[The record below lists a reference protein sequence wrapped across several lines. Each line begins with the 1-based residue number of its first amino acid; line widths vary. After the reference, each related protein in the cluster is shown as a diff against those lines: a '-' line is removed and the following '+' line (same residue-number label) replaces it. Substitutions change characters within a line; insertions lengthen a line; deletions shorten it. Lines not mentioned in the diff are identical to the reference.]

1 VKSRFTASVAALA
14 LVLAACS
21 AGAAPVP
28 SVPAATTAPASV
40 APTTAAPA
48 ASAPATA
55 APANLTIYGAAS
67 LTAVL
72 AKVDT
77 TYDAAN
83 PGTTIT
89 ISTDSSAAL
98 ETKIEQG
105 APVDLFLSADTTNPQ
120 KLVDKGLAAG
130 SVTKFAGNLLTIIV
144 PIGNPAGIE
153 TPADLA
159 RSGVKVIA
167 AGDTVP
173 ITKYATQLVA
183 NLARQPGYPA
193 DFVAKYTANVVSRQ
207 DNVSAVVSQIALG
220 EGDAGI
226 VYVTDARTSTQ
237 VTTVSIPAAANVPAT
252 YGGVVVKASTN
263 VAAAQ
268 GLLAWLAG
276 PGGQSILTSFGFSP
290 AP

>member
-1 VKSRFTASVAALA
+1 MKARWPAYMAALSIMVA
-14 LVLAACS
+14 GCS
-21 AGAAPVP
+21 SSATPAPSQP
-28 SVPAATTAPASV
+28 
-40 APTTAAPA
+40 APT
-48 ASAPATA
+48 SAPATA
-55 APANLTIYGAAS
+55 GPASLTIYGAAS
-67 LTAVL
+67 LSSVL
-72 AKVDT
+72 AKVKT
-77 TYDAAN
+77 TYEAAN
-83 PGTTIT
+83 PGTTVT

-105 APVDLFLSADTTNPQ
+105 APVDVFLSADTTNPQ

-130 SVTKFAGNLLTIIV
+130 TVTRFAGNLLTVIV
-144 PIGNPAGIE
+144 PSGNPAGIQ

-173 ITKYATQLVA
+173 ITKYASQLIT

-193 DFVAKYTANVVSRQ
+193 DFVAKYTANIVSKQ

-226 VYVTDARTSTQ
+226 VYVTDAKTSTK
-237 VTTVSIPAAANVPAT
+237 VTTIDVPAAANVPAT
-252 YGGVVVKASTN
+252 YGGAVVKASAN

-268 GLLAWLAG
+268 AFLTWLAG
-276 PGGQSILTSFGFSP
+276 PDGQLILSSFGFLP
-290 AP
+290 AS

>member
-1 VKSRFTASVAALA
+1 VKARWPAYMAALSIMVA
-14 LVLAACS
+14 GCS
-21 AGAAPVP
+21 SSATPAPSQP
-28 SVPAATTAPASV
+28 
-40 APTTAAPA
+40 APT
-48 ASAPATA
+48 SAPATA
-55 APANLTIYGAAS
+55 GPASLTIYGAAS
-67 LTAVL
+67 LSSVL
-72 AKVDT
+72 AKVKT
-77 TYDAAN
+77 TYEAAN
-83 PGTTIT
+83 PGTTVT

-105 APVDLFLSADTTNPQ
+105 APVDVFLSADTTNPQ

-130 SVTKFAGNLLTIIV
+130 TVTRFAGNLLTVIV
-144 PIGNPAGIE
+144 PSGNPAGIQ

-173 ITKYATQLVA
+173 ITKYASQLIT

-193 DFVAKYTANVVSRQ
+193 DFVAKYTANIVSKQ

-226 VYVTDARTSTQ
+226 VYVTDAKTSTK
-237 VTTVSIPAAANVPAT
+237 VTTIDVPAAANVPAT
-252 YGGVVVKASTN
+252 YGGAVVKASAN

-268 GLLAWLAG
+268 AFLTWLAG
-276 PGGQSILTSFGFSP
+276 PDGQLILSSFGFLP
-290 AP
+290 AS